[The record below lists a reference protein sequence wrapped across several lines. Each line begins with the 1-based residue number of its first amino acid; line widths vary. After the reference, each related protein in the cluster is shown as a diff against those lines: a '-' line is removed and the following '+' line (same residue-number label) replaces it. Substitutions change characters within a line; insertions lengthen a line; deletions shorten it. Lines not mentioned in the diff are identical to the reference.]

1 MKWIKILALTT
12 TSLLFLTSCI
22 EIDYHRNEN
31 VYQQETK
38 DITTNSLIV
47 SNQKARFA
55 SVVEGQVENQVLT
68 VNYLNLASYTPI
80 DWSKLGQHDA
90 DYQGLEKVA
99 TNFFNIV
106 KIKNQEGLNNSAINK
121 FLKLKD
127 IDFVFSFER
136 PQINNSNS
144 EFDFP
149 TEDNNFENPFESQVD
164 LDVNKLKKFEQAFA
178 KNELEITKTNNP
190 DLFFSQRENFLF
202 FEQLLIDKQQEW
214 NSDLK
219 TLFANNLFN
228 NHLVLISK
236 TQKLIQK
243 IILKII
249 EVENFSKLVINE
261 IIDKLNKEKA
271 TKEAKKSKA
280 NKDNPD
286 LSNSQ
291 KTSKQ
296 EEKENEIIT
305 KQELKILEDFKTN
318 IQNLNQDIANFLD
331 PAVHFSIS
339 KKYVFLNDESILVN
353 NQLFYKQ
360 IINYYNQ
367 YLKKYVIYFQIRN
380 PFSLLTKE
388 KQELIDKYFYPLID
402 NEKILIN

>member
-1 MKWIKILALTT
+1 MKWIKILVLTT

-38 DITTNSLIV
+38 DTTTNSLIV

-55 SVVEGQVENQVLT
+55 SVVEGQVGNQVLT
-68 VNYLNLASYTPI
+68 ANYLNLASSTPI
-80 DWSKLGQHDA
+80 DWSKLGQHDV
-90 DYQGLEKVA
+90 DYQGFEKVA

-106 KIKNQEGLNNSAINK
+106 KIKNQEGLNNSVINK

-149 TEDNNFENPFESQVD
+149 AEDNNFENQVD
-164 LDVNKLKKFEQAFA
+164 LDVSKLKKFEQAFA
-178 KNELEITKTNNP
+178 KNELEIMKANNP

-214 NSDLK
+214 NPNLK

-243 IILKII
+243 IILEII

-261 IIDKLNKEKA
+261 IIDKLNKEKVA
-271 TKEAKKSKA
+271 KEAKKNKA

-286 LSNSQ
+286 LSNSH
-291 KTSKQ
+291 KTSNQ
-296 EEKENEIIT
+296 EEKEEEMIT

-367 YLKKYVIYFQIRN
+367 YLRKYVTYFQIRN
-380 PFSLLTKE
+380 PFNLLTQA